1 MGALEKIGGEQGTLV
16 LYDAEIIFRNF
27 AGAEGMYN
35 AEGDRNFCVVLDPAT
50 AEAMLNDGWNIKKRK
65 DLDDG
70 TPGDYYVQVSVKYR
84 GRGGKVLRPPVMALI
99 SSKGRVNLTEHE
111 CEIIDWVDIKT
122 ADLIIRPN
130 HWTMHKGTANET
142 SGIKAYLKSLFITID
157 ESPLDLKYADVPMAE
172 LETGGTLEL
181 EGPKNQSPDEDEDIV
196 DGELVG

>member
-1 MGALEKIGGEQGTLV
+1 MSELQRIGGDEGTLV
-16 LYDAEIIFRNF
+16 LYDAQIIFRNF

-35 AEGDRNFCVVLDPAT
+35 AEGDRNFCVVLDPKT
-50 AEAMLNDGWNIKKRK
+50 AEAMLKDGWNIKKRK

-111 CEIIDWVDIKT
+111 CEILDWVDIKT

-130 HWTMHKGTANET
+130 RWSVNGNT
-142 SGIKAYLKSLFITID
+142 GIKAYLKSLFITID
-157 ESPLDLKYADVPMAE
+157 ESPLDLKYKDVPMAQ

-181 EGPKNQSPDEDEDIV
+181 EGPRDQDPNVIEGEVVGEVV
-196 DGELVG
+196 DA